1 MILSWA
7 LVEVPRYLF
16 YISAIVSG
24 DATKGTPYPLFWLR
38 YSLFALLYP
47 TGIAGELSVFIN
59 SSRCPTFLSI
69 LGPGKE
75 YIMYWYAMA
84 FPIIYAPGALP
95 MILNMA
101 GNRRKA
107 FRNRFAKPPP
117 PPRGLVWPITDV
129 KEGTGEEI
137 RSSTDTSKSI
147 LAAAVGSVDAKAAED
162 VKAEKKWRFGYVK
175 HLAKMVEVQCKSP
188 EDALR
193 IARAGLDAAYSTFQ
207 FVSKD
212 GNTTTTFAEAMSAKN
227 DTKFFTGY
235 VRGEVPPE
243 KNRKLEI
250 AYKGRKISGDE
261 LKAQVR
267 KWVDYGTIEPSAGDA
282 IILCSENPKWI
293 DLSDRYFVLLG
304 AGSAMGPLEVLLS
317 LGANVVAIDL
327 DRPFIW
333 KRLIES
339 AKNSSGSITF
349 PMTKEQKDCATD
361 DDIYGCA
368 GCNLFTETPI
378 VRDWLVDLYPG
389 KAFTIGSYAYL
400 NGALHVQV
408 SLAMDAICR
417 DLCARR
423 EAGKTSLAYLCTPTD
438 LHLVP
443 KEAHD
448 AAASAYA
455 DYSKSPFCS
464 VMKLLGGKKLLRKNV
479 RDPVSGTGGDFYYV
493 NGISV
498 AQGPN
503 YGKNGS
509 SLANET
515 QVARMGTRSLF
526 FLPPTFALVFPLFP
540 SPSDVPTHPPTT
552 RTRSRFTALA
562 KRMQHWRA
570 VIARDEG
577 CIVSSNVAPSTSTA
591 SVVQNRTF
599 AWAYEGMPYFSPY
612 EIFAPETSKSV
623 MIAILFH
630 DLNNPGCVANPK
642 TKLANPNQLFSYGSF
657 HGGVWRCAYEIDS
670 IGECSVLL
678 YFARVAAPFA
688 LGLGGLGIALGAKYF
703 GFV

>member
-1 MILSWA
+1 
-7 LVEVPRYLF
+7 
-16 YISAIVSG
+16 
-24 DATKGTPYPLFWLR
+24 
-38 YSLFALLYP
+38 
-47 TGIAGELSVFIN
+47 
-59 SSRCPTFLSI
+59 
-69 LGPGKE
+69 
-75 YIMYWYAMA
+75 
-84 FPIIYAPGALP
+84 

-503 YGKNGS
+503 YGKNGIRS
-509 SLANET
+509 RSC
-515 QVARMGTRSLF
+515 RDGTRSLF
-526 FLPPTFALVFPLFP
+526 FLPPTFALVFRCFHHPLMSP
-540 SPSDVPTHPPTT
+540 SPHSSALDPVSQPWRSGCSTGAPSSRATRGASCLRTSRPPRPPRPWSRIAPSPGPTRVCRTSP
-552 RTRSRFTALA
+552 RTRSSLRRL
-562 KRMQHWRA
+562 
-570 VIARDEG
+570 
-577 CIVSSNVAPSTSTA
+577 PS
-591 SVVQNRTF
+591 R
-599 AWAYEGMPYFSPY
+599 
-612 EIFAPETSKSV
+612 
-623 MIAILFH
+623 
-630 DLNNPGCVANPK
+630 
-642 TKLANPNQLFSYGSF
+642 
-657 HGGVWRCAYEIDS
+657 
-670 IGECSVLL
+670 
-678 YFARVAAPFA
+678 
-688 LGLGGLGIALGAKYF
+688 
-703 GFV
+703 